1 MTPQIDDFT
10 SLITS
15 GSMEYNSFNVAD
27 HKMQACKYSFGSS
40 NQSSSFHTIVS
51 SDVAPS
57 SKLGRLGIFT
67 LPASPI
73 LCNELQRWIEILVKM
88 GTDQDT
94 RYVWEQFWHISF
106 SYITRSKSLY
116 NCVEVCV
123 WLVQKYHRYNRK
135 NSMWVTIKSILCNIS
150 QSFKINRWEIVC
162 CYMTPKSM

>member
-10 SLITS
+10 LLITS

-40 NQSSSFHTIVS
+40 FHTIVS
-51 SDVAPS
+51 SDIAPS
-57 SKLGRLGIFT
+57 SKPGRLGIFT

-94 RYVWEQFWHISF
+94 RYV
-106 SYITRSKSLY
+106 
-116 NCVEVCV
+116 
-123 WLVQKYHRYNRK
+123 
-135 NSMWVTIKSILCNIS
+135 
-150 QSFKINRWEIVC
+150 
-162 CYMTPKSM
+162 